1 MNKSKQTFLIFLTTL
16 ILGILISTNINL
28 GEIQSFVELNAKQY
42 KDAIEERANLYKEI
56 GNLKENNSE
65 IKDKINDYMKEDE
78 KNDKI
83 LEDMKAQILDYEL
96 FVGSSQVEGPGI
108 VLKINDASINLEQD
122 SQFEVTDKIFH
133 DNDMALVL
141 NELRKAGAEAIS
153 VNNHRV
159 VPCTGVICNW
169 AFIGFDDNT
178 MESAPFSIYA
188 IGDPEKLKTALL
200 EDGSHVKELII
211 RNLYVEIE
219 EKDKITL
226 LPSRAANEIEFM
238 KRYENN

>member
-16 ILGILISTNINL
+16 ILGISISTNINL
-28 GEIQSFVELNAKQY
+28 GEIQLFVELNAKQY

-56 GNLKENNSE
+56 GNLKENNNE

-122 SQFEVTDKIFH
+122 SQFEVADKIFH

-159 VPCTGVICNW
+159 IPWTGVICNW

-226 LPSRAANEIEFM
+226 LPSRATNEIEFM

>member
-1 MNKSKQTFLIFLTTL
+1 MNKSKQTLLVFFTTL
-16 ILGILISTNINL
+16 ILGISISINMNL
-28 GEIQSFVELNAKQY
+28 GEIPSFVELNAKQY

-56 GNLKENNSE
+56 GNLKENNNE
-65 IKDKINDYMKEDE
+65 VKEKINNYMKNDE

-83 LEDMKAQILDYEL
+83 LEDMKAQIADYEL
-96 FVGSSQVEGPGI
+96 FVGLSQVEGPGI
-108 VLKINDASINLEQD
+108 VLKINDASINLETD
-122 SQFEVTDKIFH
+122 TQFQVTDKIFH

-141 NELRKAGAEAIS
+141 NELRKAGAEAVS
-153 VNNHRV
+153 VNNHRI
-159 VPCTGVICNW
+159 VPWSGVICNW
-169 AFIGFDDNT
+169 AFIGFQDNT

-200 EDGSHVKELII
+200 EDGSHVKELMI

-226 LPSRAANEIEFM
+226 IPSRDTNEVEFM
-238 KRYENN
+238 KRYEKN

>member
-16 ILGILISTNINL
+16 ILGISISTNINL

-56 GNLKENNSE
+56 GILKENNNE

-122 SQFEVTDKIFH
+122 SQFEVADKIFH

-159 VPCTGVICNW
+159 IPWTGVICNW

-226 LPSRAANEIEFM
+226 LPSRATNEIEFM

>member
-16 ILGILISTNINL
+16 ILGISISTNINL

-122 SQFEVTDKIFH
+122 SQFEVADKIFH

-159 VPCTGVICNW
+159 IPWTGVICNW

-226 LPSRAANEIEFM
+226 LPSRAGNEIEFM

>member
-1 MNKSKQTFLIFLTTL
+1 MKKSKQTFLVFLTTL
-16 ILGILISTNINL
+16 CLGILISTNINL
-28 GEIQSFVELNAKQY
+28 GGIQSVVELNAKQY

-56 GNLKENNSE
+56 GNLKENSNE
-65 IKDKINDYMKEDE
+65 IKDKINKYMKEDE

-83 LEDMKAQILDYEL
+83 LEDMKAQILDYDL

-108 VLKINDASINLEQD
+108 VLKINDGNINLEED

-159 VPCTGVICNW
+159 VPWTGVICNW
-169 AFIGFDDNT
+169 AFIGFEDNT

-200 EDGSHVKELII
+200 EDGSHIKELMI

-226 LPSRAANEIEFM
+226 LPSRASNEIEFM

>member
-1 MNKSKQTFLIFLTTL
+1 MNKSKQTFLVFFATF
-16 ILGILISTNINL
+16 ILGILISINMNL
-28 GEIQSFVELNAKQY
+28 GKIPSFVELNAKQY

-56 GNLKENNSE
+56 GNLKENNNE
-65 IKDKINDYMKEDE
+65 VKGKINKYMKDDE

-83 LEDMKAQILDYEL
+83 LEDMKAQISDYEMFAGL
-96 FVGSSQVEGPGI
+96 SQVEGPGI
-108 VLKINDASINLEQD
+108 VLKINDASINLQTD

-159 VPCTGVICNW
+159 VPWTGVICNW
-169 AFIGFDDNT
+169 AFIGFQDNT

-200 EDGSHVKELII
+200 EDGSHVKELMI
-211 RNLYVEIE
+211 RKLYVDIE

-226 LPSRAANEIEFM
+226 IPSRDVNEVEFM
-238 KRYENN
+238 KRDEKN

>member
-16 ILGILISTNINL
+16 ILGISISTNINL

-56 GNLKENNSE
+56 GNLKENNNE

-122 SQFEVTDKIFH
+122 SQFEVADKIFH

-159 VPCTGVICNW
+159 IPWTGVICNW

-226 LPSRAANEIEFM
+226 LPSRATNEIEFM

>member
-16 ILGILISTNINL
+16 ILGISISTNINL
-28 GEIQSFVELNAKQY
+28 GEIQSFVELNVKQY

-56 GNLKENNSE
+56 GNLKENNNE

-122 SQFEVTDKIFH
+122 SQFEVADKIFH

-159 VPCTGVICNW
+159 IPWTGVICNW

-226 LPSRAANEIEFM
+226 LPSRATNEIEFM

>member
-16 ILGILISTNINL
+16 ILGISISTNINL

-56 GNLKENNSE
+56 GNLKENNIE

-122 SQFEVTDKIFH
+122 SQFEVADKIFH

-159 VPCTGVICNW
+159 SPWTGVICNW

-226 LPSRAANEIEFM
+226 LPSRATNEIEFM

>member
-16 ILGILISTNINL
+16 ILGISISTNINL

-56 GNLKENNSE
+56 GNLKENNNE

-122 SQFEVTDKIFH
+122 SQFEVADKIFH

-159 VPCTGVICNW
+159 IPWTGGICNW

-226 LPSRAANEIEFM
+226 LPSRATNEIEFM

>member
-1 MNKSKQTFLIFLTTL
+1 M
-16 ILGILISTNINL
+16 
-28 GEIQSFVELNAKQY
+28 
-42 KDAIEERANLYKEI
+42 YKEI